1 MRFWRYEMG
10 LYRDLLRWVRG
21 RVVVPDG
28 ATVLPHQPGR
38 LQMVGFLTAVM
49 LIEIVVVHFLLPA
62 GVVRVVALV
71 LSVWGLV
78 FVWSMIG
85 SERVRPGYVDD
96 QELVLRRGAKVFAVV
111 PLAAVADV
119 RRDRTFEA
127 EVAVSGGE
135 LVVGGPVGTDVVVE
149 LLSPVAAARDGYP
162 WQKPVFEDVDRVR
175 FYSGGDAGVLER
187 LGAARLDVH

>member
-1 MRFWRYEMG
+1 MG
-10 LYRDLLRWVRG
+10 LYRDFVRWVRG

-78 FVWSMIG
+78 FVWSMIAG
-85 SERVRPGYVDD
+85 ERVRPGYVDD
-96 QELVLRRGAKVFAVV
+96 CELVLRRGKKVFAVV
-111 PLAAVADV
+111 PLTDVSDV
-119 RRDRTFEA
+119 RSDRTFEA
-127 EVAVSGGE
+127 EVVVGGGE
-135 LVVGGPVGTDVVVE
+135 LVVGGPVGTDVVLE
-149 LLSPVAAARDGYP
+149 LWSPVAASRDRYP
-162 WQKPVFEDVDRVR
+162 WKKPVWEDVDRVR

-187 LGAARLDVH
+187 LGAAQLDVH